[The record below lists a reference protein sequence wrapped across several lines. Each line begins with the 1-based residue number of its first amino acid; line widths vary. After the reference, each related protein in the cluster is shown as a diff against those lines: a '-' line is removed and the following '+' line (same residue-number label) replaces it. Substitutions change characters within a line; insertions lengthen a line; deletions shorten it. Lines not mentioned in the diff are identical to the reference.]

1 MGSAGSVNP
10 AKVVEVDDEFGEDVE
25 SSVTKRIPIEY
36 PPGRKSTSLR
46 TTSSSFGKKKSRR
59 STRSKPIIN
68 SISLRSVFSIADQET
83 EADQVR
89 REFEEYR
96 QKRLTEIAE
105 LEVRKEKLHSENQR
119 LRGEIKALQ
128 VTCLKLKN
136 ERAMALEGKEQ
147 ALQRAATFEKGNN
160 IILSL

>member
-1 MGSAGSVNP
+1 
-10 AKVVEVDDEFGEDVE
+10 
-25 SSVTKRIPIEY
+25 
-36 PPGRKSTSLR
+36 
-46 TTSSSFGKKKSRR
+46 
-59 STRSKPIIN
+59 
-68 SISLRSVFSIADQET
+68 VFSIADQET

-96 QKRLTEIAE
+96 QSRLTEIAE

-136 ERAMALEGKEQ
+136 ERALALEGKEQ
-147 ALQRAATFEKGNN
+147 ALQRAATFEKGNKTYM
-160 IILSL
+160 

>member
-25 SSVTKRIPIEY
+25 SGVTKRIPIEY

-59 STRSKPIIN
+59 STRSKPVIN
-68 SISLRSVFSIADQET
+68 SISLRSVFSIADQEN
-83 EADQVR
+83 EVDQVR

-105 LEVRKEKLHSENQR
+105 LEVRKEKLHNENQR

-147 ALQRAATFEKGNN
+147 ALQRAATFEKGNKT
-160 IILSL
+160 